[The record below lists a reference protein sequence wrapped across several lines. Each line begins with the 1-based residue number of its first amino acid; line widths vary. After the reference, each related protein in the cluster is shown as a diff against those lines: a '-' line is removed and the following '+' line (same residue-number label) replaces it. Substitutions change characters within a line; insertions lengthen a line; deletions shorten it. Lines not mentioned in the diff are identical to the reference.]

1 MTPPKRG
8 RGRPRK
14 NPPADGDLMPPPPPA
29 KRKSVQAA
37 SGTMASGATASGS
50 TASGSTASGS
60 TATAPG
66 TTSSGTARSTAP
78 SRSSLSA
85 ALRLSGTG
93 PTLSTPRT
101 FPAASS
107 STSLEIPANIVPEL
121 PAAETDS
128 GRKTKVPFS
137 NVHKHFE
144 QTSTGTDSNGN
155 KLWTSKC
162 KYCPP
167 GPLGRYQDKSSSHLK
182 THLQSHHPK
191 ILQIVEEE
199 DQRDRESKAMKELSK
214 DKQGRVLD
222 KYLNWIAFANMPLS
236 TSSDPYFVEFY
247 KELNDQVQIPG
258 RKGTTTLLVKNKF
271 AGMYQKLMALLDR
284 VRAVH
289 STTDMWSNFR
299 LRSSYIGFTGHM
311 YDPLTNS
318 RVCVRLALRPFN
330 SSHTA
335 ENIIEEAMKIFEE
348 FGIVHKVCHLKH
360 FDIKI

>member
-14 NPPADGDLMPPPPPA
+14 NPLADGDLMPPPAA

-37 SGTMASGATASGS
+37 SGTTASGS

-60 TATAPG
+60 TASGSTAPG
-66 TTSSGTARSTAP
+66 TTSSGTNARTTAP

-85 ALRLSGTG
+85 ALRLSVSG
-93 PTLSTPRT
+93 PTLSTSRT

-107 STSLEIPANIVPEL
+107 STSVEIPANIVPEST
-121 PAAETDS
+121 AAETDS
-128 GRKTKVPFS
+128 GPGRKTKVPYS

-144 QTSTGTDSNGN
+144 QTSTGSDPNGN
-155 KLWTSKC
+155 KLWISKC

-182 THLQSHHPK
+182 THLQSCHPK

-199 DQRDRESKAMKELSK
+199 DQRDRETNARKELAK
-214 DKQGRVLD
+214 DKQGRALD
-222 KYLNWIAFANMPLS
+222 KYLDWIAFSGMPLS

-271 AGMYQKLMALLDR
+271 AGMYKKLMALLDR

-335 ENIIEEAMKIFEE
+335 EHIIEEAMKIFEE
-348 FGIVHKVCHLKH
+348 FGIMHKVYHLKH
-360 FDIKI
+360 Y